1 MALRICQHFT
11 SSSPAV
17 KKYIS
22 WMALKPVVMIF
33 GRALVASFC
42 SQSHSHQCCR
52 MLPTVSMNVPTP
64 FPQTNDKLSHES
76 SVCSAMHLEQPCLG
90 FSDILKPTIV
100 PHYGPL
106 DKGLFRLALSGWPC

>member
-1 MALRICQHFT
+1 MNQESRVEQTWGALVALRICQHFT

-42 SQSHSHQCCR
+42 SQPHSHQCCR
-52 MLPTVSMNVPTP
+52 MLPTLIAPT
-64 FPQTNDKLSHES
+64 
-76 SVCSAMHLEQPCLG
+76 A
-90 FSDILKPTIV
+90 
-100 PHYGPL
+100 
-106 DKGLFRLALSGWPC
+106 